1 MRPPAPPVPFPSR
14 RRRRS
19 VRWRLAAFYGALAI
33 LSTAAVVT
41 GIYTWETS
49 ASSIQPATPAPPAPS
64 GQQPPLAQAQARI
77 GQLQYQVTALSDRA
91 HAINSHGLLAAVAVV
106 LGLTAIAS
114 LTLGWLLAGR
124 ILRPLRKITAAA
136 RSISEDDLSRR
147 LAMKGPGNELTDLA
161 DTIDALLARLQAA
174 FDAQR
179 QFVANASHE
188 LRTPL
193 TLERTMLE
201 VALADPAATAATLRS
216 TCEEVLAAGQQ
227 QERLIEALL
236 TLARSQRGLDHR
248 APFDLAEITT
258 RVLQARYPQAQALAL
273 SVTAELGPAP
283 AAGDPGL
290 AERLMANLT
299 DNALTYNIPSGQVE
313 VTTGTREG
321 HAFLLVANTGP
332 PVPAGQIQRLLQP
345 FQRLSPDRADQPGGS
360 GLGLSIA
367 AAIAEAHDAA
377 LSAHPGNHGGL
388 SIEIT
393 FAAPATSH
401 DRPGRNG
408 RPGTGGQEM
417 IQGAHVETEGME

>member
-1 MRPPAPPVPFPSR
+1 LS
-14 RRRRS
+14 
-19 VRWRLAAFYGALAI
+19 I
-33 LSTAAVVT
+33 LSAAVLVT

-49 ASSIQPATPAPPAPS
+49 ADSIQPATPAPPAPS
-64 GQQPPLAQAQARI
+64 GQQSPLAQAQARI

-106 LGLTAIAS
+106 LCLTTIVS

-124 ILRPLRKITAAA
+124 ILRPLREITASAQ
-136 RSISEDDLSRR
+136 SVSEDDLSRR
-147 LAMKGPGNELTDLA
+147 LARAGPANELTDLA

-193 TLERTMLE
+193 TLERAMLE

-248 APFDLAEITT
+248 DPFDLGEITA

-290 AERLMANLT
+290 TERLIANLT
-299 DNALTYNIPSGQVE
+299 DNALTYNIPGGQVE
-313 VTTGTREG
+313 VTTGTRDG

-332 PVPAGQIQRLLQP
+332 PVPAEQIQRLLKP
-345 FQRLSPDRADQPGGS
+345 FQRLSPDRADQPGRS
-360 GLGLSIA
+360 GLGMSIA
-367 AAIAEAHDAA
+367 AAIAKAHDAA
-377 LSAHPGNHGGL
+377 LSARPGKHGGL
-388 SIEIT
+388 SIEVT
-393 FAAPATSH
+393 FAASATSH
-401 DRPGRNG
+401 DRPGRNSQPALAS
-408 RPGTGGQEM
+408 RK
-417 IQGAHVETEGME
+417 